1 MNSGLSCLITTVT
14 YEYIFRTILLEKIVA
29 SSFGFAVDF
38 IPTQSPFEVLAHF
51 QKSLNHQKKNV
62 FSIRKYLPKFALE
75 KTIEEYRKFIAAF
88 FF

>member
-1 MNSGLSCLITTVT
+1 M
-14 YEYIFRTILLEKIVA
+14 ILPEKIVA

-38 IPTQSPFEVLAHF
+38 IPTQSPFVVLAHF

-75 KTIEEYRKFIAAF
+75 KTMRTIGNLKQLF
-88 FF
+88 